1 MARHRTMADRAVA
14 KPGLAAVA
22 QLIRDLPGGSFAFV
36 MATGI
41 ISIADDLDGRR
52 GVAEILFAINL
63 IAFPVLSVALLLR
76 LVRCPS
82 AFLTELRDDRCGP
95 GLLTI
100 VAGTSVFGDQIRL
113 LTSHQSVAAGLWL
126 AALAIWTCLIYCLF
140 AVATLKPVKLSFGGG
155 FDGNWLLVVVATQ
168 SLAILG
174 TGVRKAFGACET
186 VVFISLCL
194 FLLGGILYLVIITL
208 ILYRWLFEEMRPEQ
222 LTPSYWINMGAA
234 AIATVA
240 AVQLVPAV
248 RAYPALA
255 DTGGFVVG
263 AAVLFWSVATWWL
276 PLLVAVMVWRHVVGG
291 VALTYRFE
299 YWSMVF
305 PLGMYTV
312 ATFSFAQL
320 VGIAALFLIPR
331 IFLWIAVAAWCVV
344 FFGMLRNLIQ
354 RLRLALSGAPGKNG
368 ENGC

>member
-1 MARHRTMADRAVA
+1 MADRALA

-22 QLIRDLPGGSFAFV
+22 RLVDQTPGNSFAFV

-41 ISIADDLDGRR
+41 VSIAAGLLGLDWI
-52 GVAEILFAINL
+52 AAALFAINL
-63 IAFPVLSVALLLR
+63 IAFPALSAALLLR
-76 LVRCPS
+76 FVRCPS
-82 AFLTELRDDRCGP
+82 AFLTELRDDRRGP

-113 LTSHQSVAAGLWL
+113 LTPHQSVAAGLWL
-126 AALAIWTCLIYCLF
+126 GALVVWACLTYCLF
-140 AVATLKPVKLSFGGG
+140 AAATLRPVKLPLGGG
-155 FDGNWLLVVVATQ
+155 FDGNWLLAVVATQ

-174 TGVRKAFGACET
+174 SGVKET
-186 VVFISLCL
+186 FSSPEIVVFTSLCL
-194 FLLGGILYLVIITL
+194 FPLGAVFYLIIITL
-208 ILYRWLFEEMRPEQ
+208 ILYRWLFAEMGPEQ
-222 LTPSYWINMGAA
+222 LNPSYWINMGAA

-248 RAYPALA
+248 RSYPTLA

-263 AAVLFWSVATWWL
+263 QAVLFWSVATWWL
-276 PLLVAVMVWRHVVGG
+276 PLLVTVMVWRHVIGG

-312 ATFSFAQL
+312 ATFGFAQL
-320 VGIAALFLIPR
+320 VGIAALSFISR
-331 IFLWIAVAAWCVV
+331 IFLWIAVAAWWVV
-344 FFGMLRNLIQ
+344 FFGMLRNLIHN
-354 RLRLALSGAPGKNG
+354 LRLSLAAASGR
-368 ENGC
+368 ENAE

>member
-36 MATGI
+36 MATGVV
-41 ISIADDLDGRR
+41 SIAGGIAGFGGLAA
-52 GVAEILFAINL
+52 VLLAINL
-63 IAFPVLSVALLLR
+63 VAFSGLWVAVLFR
-76 LVRCPS
+76 LVQRPS
-82 AFLTELRDDRCGP
+82 TFLTELRDDRRGP

-113 LTSHQSVAAGLWL
+113 LTPHQSVAASLWL
-126 AALAIWTCLIYCLF
+126 AALAIWACLSYCLF
-140 AVATLKPVKLSFGGG
+140 AAATLRPAKLPIGEG
-155 FDGNWLLVVVATQ
+155 FDGTWLLAVVATQ
-168 SLAILG
+168 SLAVLG
-174 TGVRKAFGACET
+174 TGVKEAFSTPEIIMFT
-186 VVFISLCL
+186 SLCL
-194 FLLGGILYLVIITL
+194 FLLGTVFYLIIITL
-208 ILYRWLFEEMRPEQ
+208 ILYRWLFAEMSPEQ

-276 PLLVAVMVWRHVVGG
+276 PLLVAVMVWRHVIGG